1 MNDKNQSLRICAKK
15 LRLLMEKSVKNY
27 KIKKRHGLPPC
38 GELREGDGIDP
49 RHIKNDDFNPKQN
62 FQNDRLCK
70 QIERVLSLLISGGL
84 QDERFDGLYVDSVK
98 PEPDMSCLMVTVM
111 PVLSDT
117 IPDPDSIK
125 LFLESVKGCLRNEV
139 ALEIRRKRMPDFKFR
154 VKIDQDQFNQ

>member
-1 MNDKNQSLRICAKK
+1 MTYRPSPITIFLVNMGALVSAW
-15 LRLLMEKSVKNY
+15 LLMQHSLENTEPVTLWFWFAVITSWMFAWYGVDMLANY
-27 KIKKRHGLPPC
+27 QIKKRFL
-38 GELREGDGIDP
+38 
-49 RHIKNDDFNPKQN
+49 
-62 FQNDRLCK
+62 
-70 QIERVLSLLISGGL
+70 ERVLSLLISGGL